1 MKNTIEFHV
10 DEVTGFYDKEIPKMT
25 TINCNCFQKS
35 VNTFLKMV
43 RHIIDDL
50 ESSSDDFDEC
60 MYVCTY
66 FVNQSNVI
74 FTSLKIY
81 KKLKK
86 Y

>member
-1 MKNTIEFHV
+1 MKTKIEFYV
-10 DEVTGFYDKEIPKMT
+10 DEVTGFYDKEIPEMT

-66 FVNQSNVI
+66 FVD
-74 FTSLKIY
+74 
-81 KKLKK
+81 
-86 Y
+86 